1 MGISGNAAIGVE
13 WGAFAIT
20 FPFVGLRVFARHRA
34 GRLGLSDIL
43 VGLTWL
49 MLLITN
55 TCDNELWRRGLYR
68 DNLSWK
74 DEWSHA
80 IPDPDTRMILMK
92 ISYASYF
99 PYILELW
106 GVKFSFLALYYGL
119 VRSQLPKLR
128 LALHFITG
136 YTAITL
142 IISIVLNLTWC
153 TPIPRNWALDQ
164 RDHATCFTGLVPDLV
179 PVIFHISSNFAIYTF
194 PFVLLNSL
202 RAHLPGP
209 QFKGIL
215 ALFGL
220 GAVYIGVTIG
230 RFIANGDEANIP
242 TIAVWTA
249 MEMAIGLIVVCC
261 PALKILFPAK
271 WKKRGTITLQSAN
284 NDSTDGKDGE
294 TVKSWLSVRTK
305 TISKSSEGMSTWYR
319 GSVDTSDLE
328 MDTKSV
334 QTQAPNSNQ
343 RRSGRSSQQRFLSR
357 ISQSREGLVREA
369 EAVQMPEAA
378 HILGTPPLG
387 STPPDVRRK
396 LSRDGA
402 MYPPSEFKVEESLRQ
417 NNGNVQESVN
427 ALRDDILRSISFA
440 YDEQSYN
447 HDHHTHAQPRKG
459 SREGWR

>member
-1 MGISGNAAIGVE
+1 MGISGDAAIAVE
-13 WGAFAIT
+13 WGVFAIT
-20 FPFVGLRVFARHRA
+20 FLFVGLKVFARHRA

-49 MLLITN
+49 MFLITN

-74 DEWSHA
+74 DDWSEM
-80 IPDPDTRMILMK
+80 IPDPDTRMTLMK
-92 ISYASYF
+92 ISYASYY

-106 GVKFSFLALYYGL
+106 GVKFSFLALYYTL
-119 VRSQLPKLR
+119 VSSRLPKLR
-128 LALHFITG
+128 LVLHFITG

-142 IISIVLNLTWC
+142 IISIVLNLAWC
-153 TPIPRNWALDQ
+153 TPISRNWALDST
-164 RDHATCFTGLVPDLV
+164 DHANCFSSLVPDLI
-179 PVIFHISSNFAIYTF
+179 PVVFHISSNFAIYLF
-194 PFVLLNSL
+194 PFVFVNSL
-202 RAHLPGP
+202 RTHLPRP
-209 QFKGIL
+209 QFNGIL
-215 ALFGL
+215 VLFGL
-220 GAVYIGVTIG
+220 GAICIGVTIG
-230 RFIANGDEANIP
+230 RFIANGDEADIP

-261 PALKILFPAK
+261 PALKVFFPAK
-271 WKKRGTITLQSAN
+271 WKKRSTVVHLQSGN

-294 TVKSWLSVRTK
+294 TVKSWLSVRTR
-305 TISKSSEGMSTWYR
+305 TISKTSEGMGTWYR

-328 MDTKSV
+328 MDAQTI
-334 QTQAPNSNQ
+334 QTQTSNSNQ

-357 ISQSREGLVREA
+357 ISQSREGLVRE
-369 EAVQMPEAA
+369 PEAA
-378 HILGTPPLG
+378 HIPGTPPLG
-387 STPPDVRRK
+387 STPSAERRK

-427 ALRDDILRSISFA
+427 DLRDDILRSISFA

-447 HDHHTHAQPRKG
+447 HDHHTHAKPRKT

>member
-1 MGISGNAAIGVE
+1 MGVSGDAAIAVE
-13 WGAFAIT
+13 WGVFAIT
-20 FPFVGLRVFARHRA
+20 SLFVGLKVFARHRA
-34 GRLGLSDIL
+34 GRLGFSDIL

-49 MLLITN
+49 MFLITN

-74 DEWSHA
+74 DDWSEV
-80 IPDPDTRMILMK
+80 IPDPDTWMTLMK
-92 ISYASYF
+92 ISYAFYF

-119 VRSQLPKLR
+119 VSSQLPKLR
-128 LALHFITG
+128 LTLHFITG

-142 IISIVLNLTWC
+142 IISIVLNLAWC
-153 TPIPRNWALDQ
+153 TPISRNWALDSAD
-164 RDHATCFTGLVPDLV
+164 RTTCFTGLVPTLV
-179 PVIFHISSNFAIYTF
+179 PVVFHISSNFALYLF

-209 QFKGIL
+209 QFNGIL
-215 ALFGL
+215 VLFGL

-249 MEMAIGLIVVCC
+249 MEMAVGLIVVCC
-261 PALKILFPAK
+261 PALKVLFPAK
-271 WKKRGTITLQSAN
+271 WKKPSPVHLQSGI

-294 TVKSWLSVRTK
+294 TVKSWPSVRTRSTSK
-305 TISKSSEGMSTWYR
+305 TSEGMGTWYR

-328 MDTKSV
+328 METQTV
-334 QTQAPNSNQ
+334 QTQFSNSNQ

-357 ISQSREGLVREA
+357 ISQSREGLVRE
-369 EAVQMPEAA
+369 PEAA
-378 HILGTPPLG
+378 HIPGTPPLG
-387 STPPDVRRK
+387 STPLERRK
-396 LSRDGA
+396 PSRDGA
-402 MYPPSEFKVEESLRQ
+402 MYPPSEFKVEESLRR

-447 HDHHTHAQPRKG
+447 HDHHTHVQPRKT